1 MTTDFS
7 RAVSDAYRVIG
18 ASAERERIEEF
29 RLVRAMEFTER
40 VAGGYAGKRVLELG
54 SSVGIHLVAAKRVG
68 AAEAVGLDK
77 FIFPESGE
85 SPFRHDADTHAT
97 LTRVWDAEGV
107 RVLQH
112 DLAERFPFPDGSFD
126 LVTCHA
132 AIEHFHG
139 IHKQV
144 FAEVFRVLAPGGRFV
159 FSTPNIASLLK
170 RTRFVIGR
178 SPNWDMKNY
187 FDSGTAF
194 TGHVREFTV
203 AECRDML
210 VWSGF
215 APVAVVARPGYF
227 RWRWLR
233 NPRKA
238 HYVFFQAVSLL
249 SQRWGDFIFAAGRK
263 PIAIDAEEKT
273 G

>member
-7 RAVSDAYRVIG
+7 RFVGEAYRVLG
-18 ASAERERIEEF
+18 APAERERIEEF
-29 RLVRAMEFTER
+29 RLVRAMAFADR

-54 SSVGIHLVAAKRVG
+54 SSVGIHLVAARRAG
-68 AAEAVGLDK
+68 ASEAVGLDK

-85 SPFRHDADTHAT
+85 SPFRHDTATHAG
-97 LTRVWDAEGV
+97 LARVWQAEGV
-107 RVLQH
+107 RVLAH
-112 DLAERFPFPDGSFD
+112 DLADPFPFPDRSFD

-144 FAEVFRVLAPGGRFV
+144 FAEAFRVLAPGGHFV

-170 RTRFVIGR
+170 RVRFVLGR
-178 SPNWDMKNY
+178 SPNWDIKDY
-187 FDSGTAF
+187 FDAGTDF

-203 AECRDML
+203 AECRAML
-210 VWSGF
+210 AWSGF
-215 APVAVVARPGYF
+215 VPVSVVARPGYF

-233 NPRKA
+233 NPRKM
-238 HYVFFQAVSLL
+238 HHVFFQAASLL
-249 SQRWGDFIFAAGRK
+249 SPRWGDFIYAAGRK
-263 PIAIDAEEKT
+263 PPAA